1 LSVFIYFFQSNLIEF
16 ESNLRKQSVNKKAN
30 QLLKDLKDKASQIDV
45 ASQNFQTLAEDRK
58 KGVSWLI
65 FEDSKLIY
73 WSSNDYVIESDILEE
88 PFTLKRINNYLGKFI
103 AYKFKNKNI
112 TSVALIL
119 LERNY
124 QVEGSS
130 INTYKNLFLFPSIK
144 NQIIASDEVID
155 SDEKGLF
162 GYKIE
167 FTDLTNDSF
176 VTKAFT
182 LLTIVSILLFSYII
196 FSFVYISINRIKIIW
211 VILLLVLVRTVFFLL
226 NNYILL
232 NIDFFNSTYYA
243 SSILSRS
250 LADLFV
256 NTLMLGFVCILL
268 LKLKV
273 TQQLYV
279 VFLKASS
286 PLFRTLIV
294 LSLTLGVLLI
304 NSYFYNFI
312 SSLVTNSTISIDVN
326 DILNWHYSK
335 LVFITLIFI
344 VGLISFYTFHL
355 LFTIQYK
362 LNTSIKFVYL
372 VMCFLFFIIYL
383 LSKDMYY
390 LVIGL
395 SMLYAF
401 LVLYFR
407 LFNLLKDMR
416 YEAFLYLF
424 LFAFSYSSIIGITLY
439 NHLDKKMIRSKNEY
453 LENIV
458 NKRDLITEYLLN
470 DVSKKIKSD
479 LFIVDKILSPFSES
493 TQLRKFISKKYLND
507 FYKGYAVQV
516 EVYENNGAL
525 LQKNARKQLL
535 SEYVKNIVFK
545 SNYIKENDLYLI
557 YDLLNSKR
565 TYIAINSIV
574 NNNRIIGY
582 VVVELTSK
590 INIESEPNASFLQ
603 NISKLTNDRITYD
616 YAIINNH
623 TIEVSNGHFLY
634 NSNFI
639 NYFLAHK
646 NSFDNS
652 FIYNGYHHVFK
663 KTEDSKWV
671 VVSTPYSF
679 FDYLI
684 SNASFFFI
692 CSGVVLL
699 VFIFM
704 FLFFQRKSNTH
715 LSFATRIQIYLN
727 AGFFIPLFIAS
738 IITLYLVDK
747 NYQSVLQ
754 EQYVRLSENL
764 SDILTTKTIEKNK
777 INLERVNEVI
787 HLSEDFTLQPLD
799 FSIFS
804 FNSNLLVSNNDEFY
818 SKEIKSKKI
827 NFDALTAVK
836 NGSQFL
842 LTNESIANFN
852 YYSIYR
858 SIKSSET
865 GKPIAILHVPF
876 YASNK
881 ILNEQVLIY
890 VKLAMNLFV
899 IGFLI
904 LLIFGFFVAHQLTI
918 PLRLITQGIRKTG
931 LEDNERIE
939 WNSDD
944 ELGRLVK
951 EYNTMLVKIEE
962 STQNLSK
969 AEKESAW
976 REMARQVAHEIKNP
990 LTPIKLKLQYLIY
1003 RIQQSGM
1010 NLSNEELKDA
1020 YQAMLLQIDTIT
1032 EITNSF
1038 SAFNQLPQANPEVV
1052 NVNEFLQDVAL
1063 VHQSENLTIDFEL
1076 SETNS
1081 KVYADKKIV
1090 TGILNNLLLNAQQS
1104 IPSTRIPY
1112 IKIKTDVQL
1121 STVKIFISDN
1131 GMGIPEEIK
1140 HKIFVPNFSTKYSG
1154 SGIGLALAK
1163 RLVEDM
1169 NGTITF
1175 ESTLNI
1181 GTVFIIELPL
1191 YTPYK

>member
-1 LSVFIYFFQSNLIEF
+1 
-16 ESNLRKQSVNKKAN
+16 
-30 QLLKDLKDKASQIDV
+30 
-45 ASQNFQTLAEDRK
+45 
-58 KGVSWLI
+58 
-65 FEDSKLIY
+65 
-73 WSSNDYVIESDILEE
+73 
-88 PFTLKRINNYLGKFI
+88 
-103 AYKFKNKNI
+103 
-112 TSVALIL
+112 
-119 LERNY
+119 
-124 QVEGSS
+124 
-130 INTYKNLFLFPSIK
+130 
-144 NQIIASDEVID
+144 
-155 SDEKGLF
+155 
-162 GYKIE
+162 
-167 FTDLTNDSF
+167 
-176 VTKAFT
+176 
-182 LLTIVSILLFSYII
+182 
-196 FSFVYISINRIKIIW
+196 
-211 VILLLVLVRTVFFLL
+211 
-226 NNYILL
+226 
-232 NIDFFNSTYYA
+232 
-243 SSILSRS
+243 
-250 LADLFV
+250 
-256 NTLMLGFVCILL
+256 M
-268 LKLKV
+268 
-273 TQQLYV
+273 
-279 VFLKASS
+279 
-286 PLFRTLIV
+286 
-294 LSLTLGVLLI
+294 
-304 NSYFYNFI
+304 NFI
-312 SSLVTNSTISIDVN
+312 P
-326 DILNWHYSK
+326 K
-335 LVFITLIFI
+335 
-344 VGLISFYTFHL
+344 
-355 LFTIQYK
+355 K
-362 LNTSIKFVYL
+362 LN
-372 VMCFLFFIIYL
+372 
-383 LSKDMYY
+383 
-390 LVIGL
+390 
-395 SMLYAF
+395 
-401 LVLYFR
+401 
-407 LFNLLKDMR
+407 LK
-416 YEAFLYLF
+416 
-424 LFAFSYSSIIGITLY
+424 T
-439 NHLDKKMIRSKNEY
+439 
-453 LENIV
+453 
-458 NKRDLITEYLLN
+458 
-470 DVSKKIKSD
+470 
-479 LFIVDKILSPFSES
+479 
-493 TQLRKFISKKYLND
+493 
-507 FYKGYAVQV
+507 
-516 EVYENNGAL
+516 
-525 LQKNARKQLL
+525 
-535 SEYVKNIVFK
+535 
-545 SNYIKENDLYLI
+545 
-557 YDLLNSKR
+557 
-565 TYIAINSIV
+565 
-574 NNNRIIGY
+574 
-582 VVVELTSK
+582 
-590 INIESEPNASFLQ
+590 
-603 NISKLTNDRITYD
+603 
-616 YAIINNH
+616 
-623 TIEVSNGHFLY
+623 
-634 NSNFI
+634 
-639 NYFLAHK
+639 
-646 NSFDNS
+646 
-652 FIYNGYHHVFK
+652 
-663 KTEDSKWV
+663 
-671 VVSTPYSF
+671 
-679 FDYLI
+679 
-684 SNASFFFI
+684 
-692 CSGVVLL
+692 
-699 VFIFM
+699 
-704 FLFFQRKSNTH
+704 
-715 LSFATRIQIYLN
+715 
-727 AGFFIPLFIAS
+727 
-738 IITLYLVDK
+738 
-747 NYQSVLQ
+747 
-754 EQYVRLSENL
+754 
-764 SDILTTKTIEKNK
+764 
-777 INLERVNEVI
+777 
-787 HLSEDFTLQPLD
+787 
-799 FSIFS
+799 
-804 FNSNLLVSNNDEFY
+804 
-818 SKEIKSKKI
+818 
-827 NFDALTAVK
+827 LTAVK